1 MPFKIKININFEKIM
16 KKITT
21 ILLYAAINFAFL
33 QNNLANTP
41 QSEQDS
47 TTTGAPQPIE
57 LVEINFEI
65 ERVEKIFSKIENN
78 LGPDDRFIEID
89 SNFQDYKIF
98 LEKESEEFKAY
109 NPYQLSKYFLESTYL
124 SWEGFNLK
132 LDEWQSEIN
141 NKIISVLDDLSNLD
155 DIKQEW
161 RLTLESEELANEP
174 EEVKGR
180 IREIIK
186 KANDIRHELQ
196 KQKRQ
201 LILLEDD
208 ITDMTS
214 YCNEITEEVTTLQQH
229 LRDSLFIATSLPIWH
244 VKITKSDYTP
254 VMQRLNKAKHENA
267 KTLRNYFETENLGT
281 FWITII
287 MIISLF
293 ILIRYRF
300 IKLNFNDTDPEYK
313 DIVKI
318 LINYPILTIISL
330 ILMSFH
336 LIFPYHP
343 LLIGQIITLVL
354 LINMWYILSVFVSPE
369 NKRLVFKII
378 ILLLINNLEV
388 IFWYFGNVARYYV
401 LLESLIGILLLANYL
416 KLTYWY
422 NFKKSTTREK
432 VILVLIMFAFLLY
445 FISFFASLFGYIN
458 LSVLFVKAGIH
469 ITSITIILYGL
480 YKISIV
486 IIQALV
492 CIWRKG
498 RSTVLDNYWDIIQ
511 KRAIQIIGI
520 LAVYYWFFAFSVAFE
535 VSRVIFSSITDF
547 FVRERNIG
555 TLNITIGGIFSLIL
569 ILSGTFILTGFLKVL
584 IEEILLKRSK
594 LPRGVPAAIS
604 VTIRYFL
611 IILGVMFALS
621 SAGIELGK
629 FSLLAGALGVGIGF
643 GLQNIVNNFISG
655 LILIYERPL
664 QIGDTI
670 EVENLLGQVNRIGIR
685 SSNVKTYDGAEVIV
699 PNGNLISNQ
708 LINWTLSDSKRRIEI
723 NVGVSYGSDPNI
735 VIKLMEE
742 VALENKN
749 TIKDPA
755 PRALF
760 EEFGDSSLNFRLLF
774 WVPYN
779 IGLGTKSDVS
789 VGIFNKFKENNIE
802 IPFPQ
807 LDLHVKKG
815 GNEIEK

>member
-1 MPFKIKININFEKIM
+1 M
-16 KKITT
+16 
-21 ILLYAAINFAFL
+21 
-33 QNNLANTP
+33 
-41 QSEQDS
+41 
-47 TTTGAPQPIE
+47 
-57 LVEINFEI
+57 
-65 ERVEKIFSKIENN
+65 EKIFSKIENN